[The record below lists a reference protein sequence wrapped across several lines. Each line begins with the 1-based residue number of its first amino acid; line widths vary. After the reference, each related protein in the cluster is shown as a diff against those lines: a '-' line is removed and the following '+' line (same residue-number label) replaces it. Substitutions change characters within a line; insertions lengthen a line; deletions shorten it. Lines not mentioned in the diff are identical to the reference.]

1 VINSRHWLPQY
12 RERVYM
18 VGFRTDLK
26 VAQRFEWNKVSPPV
40 EVERN
45 SVRSILDTSADAIEV
60 ERNSVRSILDTSA
73 DAIEAA
79 RLTPAQQLV
88 VEQSAQEEYDRLIKK
103 PDHITPW
110 SLKAIDIDDK
120 APTLISNYHG
130 VSNFSSKFI
139 FDENTTIEDST
150 TGEHHRTCR
159 FLTPRE
165 CARLMGF
172 PEEFII
178 VNEDTEEGRGL
189 FYKQIGNAVCPPV
202 IESLSKQM
210 LKCLTC

>member
-1 VINSRHWLPQY
+1 VSWRVINSRHWLPQY

-26 VAQRFEWNKVSPPV
+26 VAQHFEWEKVSPP
-40 EVERN
+40 
-45 SVRSILDTSADAIEV
+45 IEV
-60 ERNSVRSILDTSA
+60 ERNSVRSILDTST

-88 VEQSAQEEYDRLIKK
+88 VEQSAQEEYDKLIKK

-139 FDENTTIEDST
+139 FDENTTTIEGST
-150 TGEHHRTCR
+150 TGEKHRHHRTCR

-172 PEEFII
+172 PEDFII

>member
-1 VINSRHWLPQY
+1 
-12 RERVYM
+12 M

-26 VAQRFEWNKVSPPV
+26 VAQHFEWEKVSPP
-40 EVERN
+40 
-45 SVRSILDTSADAIEV
+45 IEV
-60 ERNSVRSILDTSA
+60 ERNSVRSILDTST

-88 VEQSAQEEYDRLIKK
+88 VEQSAQEEYDKLIKK

-130 VSNFSSKFI
+130 VSNFSSKFL
-139 FDENTTIEDST
+139 FDENTTIEGST
-150 TGEHHRTCR
+150 TGEQQHHRTCR

-172 PEEFII
+172 PEGFII

-202 IESLSKQM
+202 IEALSKQM